1 MGTMRGLPA
10 SKRAKV
16 KKVRAEK
23 GIRAAIRAAE
33 KLAG

>member
-10 SKRAKV
+10 RKRAIV

-23 GIRAAIRAAE
+23 EVRAAIMVSPD
-33 KLAG
+33 